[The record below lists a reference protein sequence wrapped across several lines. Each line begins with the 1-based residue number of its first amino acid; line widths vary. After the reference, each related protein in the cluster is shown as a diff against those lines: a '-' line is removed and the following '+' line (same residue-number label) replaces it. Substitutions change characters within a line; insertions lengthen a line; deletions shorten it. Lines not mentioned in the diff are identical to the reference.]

1 MCGRRTG
8 AYQKLR
14 TDVNDK
20 NTTYHLHNTF
30 SNAYYDFFSSLE
42 QNIHYKIGKCKL
54 CRRVVTCVILFKTV
68 VCSRELD
75 VSTNAQEGLIL
86 TVNL

>member
-1 MCGRRTG
+1 MIKTQRIIYTIRF
-8 AYQKLR
+8 QMHVIVFL
-14 TDVNDK
+14 
-20 NTTYHLHNTF
+20 
-30 SNAYYDFFSSLE
+30 SLE